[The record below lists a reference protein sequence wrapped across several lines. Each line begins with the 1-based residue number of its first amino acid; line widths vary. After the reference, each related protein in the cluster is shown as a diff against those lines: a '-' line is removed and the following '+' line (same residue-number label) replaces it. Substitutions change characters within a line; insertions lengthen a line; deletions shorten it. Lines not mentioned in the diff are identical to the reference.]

1 VGESGSVETVRKML
15 GAFNDQDVD
24 SYLSYFAED
33 VDVLWPDGATP
44 DLEGIR
50 EDFAEILSFSSDR
63 KFNLEHTTCEG
74 DRVVAEWTAT
84 GTHTGE
90 MAGMPPTGRKFSFP
104 MAHVFDFEEGKVK
117 KWRVY
122 FNYQTLFQQ
131 LTE

>member
-1 VGESGSVETVRKML
+1 MGESGSVETVRKML

-63 KFNLEHTTCEG
+63 KFNLERTTCEG

-90 MAGMPPTGRKFSFP
+90 MAGMPPTGRKLSFP

-131 LTE
+131 LTG